1 MRRIFSLLGVF
12 TLAALIVPSA
22 AMAAGIGDAFSLF
35 NSFDASSM
43 GAALAM
49 AVAAVTPYSEQR
61 AAFESRLRTNG
72 ERQKAL
78 MDAAGAEGRT
88 LDASEQ
94 EEFDTL
100 DADNE
105 QISKH
110 VGRLATLINREKAD
124 AATAIAV
131 DGTTSAHGSTTR
143 GGDAIVVKQQPK
155 LAPGIGFARLVKC
168 FGMARGNLDQ
178 ASRIAQNRYG
188 EHSDTF
194 GLLKGMA
201 DRGYMAIEK
210 AEVPAGSTQSGSW
223 AEDLVGDTTSA
234 FADFVEY
241 LRPQTIL
248 GKFGTNGI
256 PSLRRIPFRV
266 PLVSQTGG
274 GEGYWV
280 GEGKAKPLTSFD
292 FARTTLEPLK
302 VANICVLTDEVIRDS
317 SPSAEAIVRD
327 QLAEALKA
335 RLDIDFINPD
345 KTASAGVSP
354 ASITNGAA
362 HSTGSGTG
370 DADDVRAD
378 IRSLLGEYIAANN
391 SPTTGVLVMSSGT
404 ALALSLMTNALGQ
417 NEFNGIGMNGGVL
430 LGIPVITS
438 EHVPAGV
445 VVMINASD
453 IWLADDGGIRL
464 DMSREAS
471 VEMLDSSLTGD
482 SIGVVPGTAASMVS
496 LWQTNSVGFL
506 AERTINWA
514 RRRTTAVA
522 YLTAVAWGGAV
533 NDLS

>member
-1 MRRIFSLLGVF
+1 MNYAEQIGAFETKR
-12 TLAALIVPSA
+12 AALDA
-22 AMAAGIGDAFSLF
+22 ANAAIMEKAAGE
-35 NSFDASSM
+35 
-43 GAALAM
+43 GA
-49 AVAAVTPYSEQR
+49 
-61 AAFESRLRTNG
+61 
-72 ERQKAL
+72 
-78 MDAAGAEGRT
+78 T
-88 LDASEQ
+88 LDASQ
-94 EEFDTL
+94 KEEFDGN
-100 DADNE
+100 ADDIAE
-105 QISKH
+105 IDDHLK
-110 VGRLATLINREKAD
+110 RLRSMEKSNIARAVP
-124 AATAIAV
+124 AAGDNAV
-131 DGTTSAHGSTTR
+131 NASTTR
-143 GGDAIVVKQQPK
+143 GGGRIEVKRVEK
-155 LAPGIGFARLVKC
+155 LDPGIGFARMVKC
-168 FGMARGNLDQ
+168 FGMAKGNLDQ
-178 ASRIAQNRYG
+178 ASRIAQVRYG
-188 EHSDTF
+188 DNSDAF
-194 GLLKGMA
+194 GALKGMA
-201 DRGYMAIEK
+201 DRGFMAIEK
-210 AEVPAGSTQSGSW
+210 AEVPAGSTVSGSW
-223 AEDLVGDTTSA
+223 AEDLVSDTTSA

-256 PSLRRIPFRV
+256 PSLRRVPFRV
-266 PLVSQTGG
+266 PLISQTGG

-302 VANICVLTDEVIRDS
+302 VANIAVLTDEVIRNS

-335 RLDIDFINPD
+335 RLDIDFINPA

-362 HSTGSGTG
+362 HSAASGTG

-391 SPTTGVLVMSSGT
+391 PPTTGVIVMRSDT
-404 ALALSLMTNALGQ
+404 ALSLSMMVNALGQ
-417 NEFNGIGMNGGVL
+417 SEFNGIGMNGGML

-445 VVMINASD
+445 VAMINASD
-453 IWLADDGGIRL
+453 VYLADEGGIRL

-471 VEMLDSSLTGD
+471 VEMLDGSLTGN
-482 SIGVVPGTAASMVS
+482 SIGVVPGTAASTVS

-514 RRRTTAVA
+514 RRRTSAVA
-522 YLTAVAWGGAV
+522 YLTGVAWGGAV

>member
-1 MRRIFSLLGVF
+1 MKYAEQISAFETKRASLI
-12 TLAALIVPSA
+12 AANDAI
-22 AMAAGIGDAFSLF
+22 MEKAAG
-35 NSFDASSM
+35 
-43 GAALAM
+43 
-49 AVAAVTPYSEQR
+49 
-61 AAFESRLRTNG
+61 
-72 ERQKAL
+72 
-78 MDAAGAEGRT
+78 EGVT
-88 LDASEQ
+88 LDAAQ
-94 EEFDTL
+94 KEEFDGNAE
-100 DADNE
+100 D
-105 QISKH
+105 ISEIDDHLK
-110 VGRLATLINREKAD
+110 RLRASEKSA
-124 AATAIAV
+124 AATAATV
-131 DGTTSAHGSTTR
+131 DKIDSSEKGSAARNS
-143 GGDAIVVKQQPK
+143 GGERIQIKAQPK
-155 LAPGIGFARLVKC
+155 LEAGIGFARLVKC
-168 FGMARGNLDQ
+168 FGMAKGDLNQ
-178 ASRIAQNRYG
+178 ASRIAGLRYG
-188 EHSDTF
+188 EESEAH

-201 DRGYMAIEK
+201 DRGFMAIEK
-210 AEVPAGSTQSGSW
+210 AEVPAGSTQTNSW

-241 LRPQTIL
+241 LRPMTIL

-256 PSLRRIPFRV
+256 PSLRRVPFRV
-266 PLVSQTGG
+266 PLISQTAG

-335 RLDIDFINPD
+335 RLDIDFINPA

-354 ASITNGAA
+354 ASITNGAP
-362 HSTGSGTG
+362 HSQGSGTG

-378 IRSLLGEYIAANN
+378 IRSLMNEYIAANN
-391 SPTTGVLVMSSGT
+391 PPTTGVLIMRSGL
-404 ALALSLMTNALGQ
+404 ALALSLMVNALGQ
-417 NEFNGIGMNGGVL
+417 SEFNGIGMNGGVL

-445 VVMINASD
+445 VVMVNAAD
-453 IWLADDGGIRL
+453 IYLADEGGIRL

-482 SIGVVPGTAASMVS
+482 SIGVVPGTAASTVS

-506 AERTINWA
+506 AERTVNWA
-514 RRRTTAVA
+514 RRRTSAVA
-522 YLTAVAWGGAV
+522 YLDTVNWGGAV

>member
-1 MRRIFSLLGVF
+1 MGYETQI
-12 TLAALIVPSA
+12 AA
-22 AMAAGIGDAFSLF
+22 F
-35 NSFDASSM
+35 
-43 GAALAM
+43 
-49 AVAAVTPYSEQR
+49 SEQR
-61 AAFESRLRTNG
+61 AA
-72 ERQKAL
+72 KAAAQTSI
-78 MDAAGAEGRT
+78 MDAANTKGET
-88 LDASEQ
+88 LDAQQQ
-94 EEFDTL
+94 EDFDTL
-100 DADNE
+100 QGEIEAIDAHL
-105 QISKH
+105 K
-110 VGRLATLINREKAD
+110 RLSQVEKTAGA
-124 AATAIAV
+124 AATPVAGA
-131 DGTTSAHGSTTR
+131 TAEEGSKAR
-143 GGDAIVVKQQPK
+143 GGERIQVKSEPK
-155 LAPGIGFARLVKC
+155 LDGGIALARLVKC
-168 FGMARGNLDQ
+168 YGMAKGSLDQ

-188 EHSDTF
+188 DQSSTF
-194 GLLKGMA
+194 GTLKGLA
-201 DRGYMAIEK
+201 DRGFTAIEK

-234 FADFVEY
+234 FADFLEY

-256 PSLRRIPFRV
+256 PSLRRVPFRV
-266 PLVSQTGG
+266 PLISQTGG

-327 QLAEALKA
+327 QLVEALKA
-335 RLDIDFINPD
+335 RLDIDFINPA

-362 HSTGSGTG
+362 HAAASGTG

-391 SPTTGVLVMSSGT
+391 PPTTGVLVMQSGT
-404 ALALSLMTNALGQ
+404 ALALSMMVNALGQ
-417 NEFNGIGMNGGVL
+417 NEFNGIGMNGGAL

-438 EHVPAGV
+438 EHVPVGV
-445 VVMINASD
+445 IAMINAAD
-453 IWLADDGGIRL
+453 VYLADEGGFRL

-482 SIGVVPGTAASMVS
+482 SIGVVPGTAASTVS

-514 RRRTTAVA
+514 RRRTSAVA
-522 YLTAVAWGGAV
+522 YLTGVAWGGAV